1 MGGITGSGPLNMIA
15 EASNPEEAKYNDFEG
30 ASLIQGAFFNCSS
43 RFQYQNEKICL
54 AKEELFYIENF
65 LKK

>member
-43 RFQYQNEKICL
+43 RFSVPK
-54 AKEELFYIENF
+54 
-65 LKK
+65 